1 MSKLSD
7 RIIKFNAGLLPDMV
21 PLKYK
26 LMSENAFR
34 FFRGTCHLFYEDLSK
49 VKKFP
54 ASPSTWICGDL
65 HLENFGSF
73 KGDNRMV
80 YFDLNDF
87 DESILAPLC
96 WEVVRTVTSIFLAF
110 DTLKIKP
117 AEAQKAAKLFLATY
131 CNILAGGKAYY
142 IDPRIARGMV
152 RDFMKAVKKRKE
164 TDLIQHLCNG
174 NTSNAKINIDNKTHF
189 SVDKSIKPELKQRVT
204 SWIKNT
210 PEWPFNYVVKDVA
223 VRVAGT
229 GSVGLKRYMFLLQN
243 IRKKKSIIVEM
254 KQTRSSALALYVE
267 IKQPDWKTEAQRLI
281 AIKRRMQNIP
291 PALLSEIDFQ
301 NENYVLQEMQPAQ
314 DKIKFELIKGNNKD
328 LENVIKDMA
337 MLVASA
343 QIRSGGMQGSAII
356 DELIAFGKT
365 TNWQET
371 ILKYA
376 MDYSK
381 QVIIDFD
388 QFVSDYNKGVFLPV
402 AN

>member
-1 MSKLSD
+1 MSQLSE
-7 RIIKFNAGLLPDMV
+7 RLIKFNTGLLPDMV

-49 VKKFP
+49 VKNFP
-54 ASPSTWICGDL
+54 TSPSTWICGDL

-96 WEVVRTVTSIFLAF
+96 WEVARTITSIFLAF

-117 AEAQKAAKLFLATY
+117 TEAQKAAKLFLATY

-142 IDPRIARGMV
+142 IDPRTARGTV
-152 RDFMKAVKKRKE
+152 RSFMKAVKKRKE
-164 TDLIQHLCNG
+164 SDLIQHLCNG
-174 NTSNAKINIDNKTHF
+174 NTNAKITIDNKTHF
-189 SVDKSIKPELKQRVT
+189 KVDKSIKSELKQRVST
-204 SWIKNT
+204 WIKDT
-210 PEWPFNYVVKDVA
+210 PEWPFNYVVKDAA

-229 GSVGLKRYMFLLQN
+229 GSVGLNRYMFLLQST
-243 IRKKKSIIVEM
+243 RKKKSIIVEM
-254 KQTRSSALALYVE
+254 KQTRSSALAPYIEL
-267 IKQPDWKTEAQRLI
+267 KQPAWKTEAQRLI

-314 DKIKFELIKGNNKD
+314 DKINFELIKGNNKD

-337 MLVASA
+337 MLVASS

-356 DELIAFGKT
+356 DELMAFGKDPK
-365 TNWQET
+365 WQEA
-371 ILKYA
+371 ILSYA

-381 QVIIDFD
+381 QVIIDFN
-388 QFVSDYNKGVFLPV
+388 QFLSDFNQGVFSTV